1 MRNGMKALLA
11 AAAFV
16 LDGIATAEAA
26 DIAAMAAHTAR
37 FDAKSFATVYYTA
50 TPEGFDV
57 VVTIQQGLTDTA
69 TVARFETVLAAGQS
83 ATVSIPRGAGE
94 ASVRMLLSNAGDH
107 LHITEPIAAAS
118 AR

>member
-16 LDGIATAEAA
+16 LDGIATAEAG

-83 ATVSIPRGAGE
+83 ATVSIPRAVAKE
-94 ASVRMLLSNAGDH
+94 PARILLKNAGDH
-107 LHITEPIAAAS
+107 LHIVEPNPAPS
-118 AR
+118 AW